1 MARSLALFVVVLGH
15 LVLAVIDRDTSGAL
29 RGDNLLA
36 LYPHLSW
43 LTLIAPM
50 PIFFAAGG
58 WANATA
64 TPQTSATRLRTL
76 MGLGAIVVTLWSTAS
91 IVELLAAGHGATL
104 SDGARIA
111 TQPLWFLTAYIPFAA
126 YGKRIAT
133 FATRPLVTM
142 GTALAIL
149 AAIDIARF
157 GFDANEKWGW
167 PSFFLAWGIP
177 WVIGSRW
184 RQASRSPA
192 FNERRVG
199 LVLTIVGTVAGIALV
214 RWAHYYPALIDAVPL
229 KRSNTTPPT
238 LFTATAAIAQ
248 TGVLMMCAASL
259 DSIAQR
265 WRSLIDRMGTASIAV
280 YMWHLNA
287 LALCSGIIALGAPT
301 PTRLT
306 TLWWLTRPLW
316 FAGVLGVTALF
327 VTATSSVRTQL
338 RKRPQHT
345 HHGRTIEIGVVLAVI
360 GAGTIGLY
368 GPRTLPG
375 ATIAIIAFIGSWWC
389 LHATEQ

>member
-1 MARSLALFVVVLGH
+1 MARSLALFVVVFGH

-64 TPQTSATRLRTL
+64 TPQSSAARLRAL
-76 MGLGAIVVTLWSTAS
+76 MGLGAIVVTLWSAAS
-91 IVELLAAGHGATL
+91 IIELLVIGHGSTL

-111 TQPLWFLTAYIPFAA
+111 TQPLWFLTAYIPFAT
-126 YGKRIAT
+126 YGKRFAV
-133 FATRPLVTM
+133 FATRPLISM
-142 GTALAIL
+142 GTALAVL
-149 AAIDIARF
+149 TAIDIARF

-177 WVIGSRW
+177 WVIGSWW
-184 RQASRSPA
+184 RQASLSPS

-199 LVLTIVGTVAGIALV
+199 FVLTIIGAVAGVALV

-238 LFTATAAIAQ
+238 LFTAVAAITQ
-248 TGVLMMCAASL
+248 TGVFMMCASSL
-259 DSIAQR
+259 DSLAER
-265 WRSLIDRMGTASIAV
+265 WQSVINRLGTASIAV
-280 YMWHLNA
+280 YTWHLSA
-287 LALCSGIIALGAPT
+287 LALCAGVIALGMPT
-301 PTRLT
+301 PTRLSP
-306 TLWWLTRPLW
+306 LWWLTRPLW

-327 VTATSSVRTQL
+327 AIATSYVQTQL
-338 RKRPQHT
+338 RKRPQHMR
-345 HHGRTIEIGVVLAVI
+345 HGNTFEIGVVLAVI
-360 GAGTIGLY
+360 GSGTIGLY

-375 ATIAIIAFIGSWWC
+375 ATIASIAFIGSWRC
-389 LHATEQ
+389 LRTTEQ